1 MPLLKAWLLKDGLL
15 RELQLQLMLL
25 LSSSPAAACVSFSPS
40 PFSSRLVGVSCHAYQ
55 SQGRWRETL
64 LLLLM

>member
-1 MPLLKAWLLKDGLL
+1 MLLLKVWLLQVGLL

-40 PFSSRLVGVSCHAYQ
+40 PFSSRLVGVSCHAYECQ
-55 SQGRWRETL
+55 
-64 LLLLM
+64 